1 MKKQKGFTLI
11 ELMITVVVVSIL
23 AAIAI
28 PSYTNYIKRTRRSM
42 AAACLQENAQFL
54 ERWYTS
60 KMTYEGAAVQPC
72 TSEIQ
77 GFYNVTVDITGP
89 REYSL
94 TAEPKAGAQASD
106 MCGSLSLDEKG
117 ARSQTAGTTA
127 KCW

>member
-1 MKKQKGFTLI
+1 MNKHQGFTLI

-42 AAACLQENAQFL
+42 AAACLQENAQYM

-60 KMTYEGAAVQPC
+60 KMTYEGASVQPC

-77 GFYNVTVDITGP
+77 AFYTVAVTIGGP

-94 TAEPKAGAQASD
+94 TAAPAGAQASD
-106 MCGSLSLDEKG
+106 TCGTLSLDDKG
-117 ARSQTAGTTA
+117 SRSQSSGTLS

>member
-1 MKKQKGFTLI
+1 MKKQQGFTLI
-11 ELMITVVVVSIL
+11 ELMITVVIISIL
-23 AAIAI
+23 AAVAI

-60 KMTYEGAAVQPC
+60 KMTYEGATVQPC

-77 GFYNVTVDITGP
+77 AFYNVAVDVTGP
-89 REYSL
+89 REFSL
-94 TAEPKAGAQASD
+94 TAAPAGAQASD
-106 MCGSLSLDEKG
+106 TCGTLSLDDKG
-117 ARSQTAGTTA
+117 ARTQTAGTTS

>member
-1 MKKQKGFTLI
+1 MNKQQGFTLI
-11 ELMITVVVVSIL
+11 ELMITVVIVSIL

-42 AAACLQENAQFL
+42 AAACLQENAQYM

-60 KMTYEGAAVQPC
+60 RMTYVDAVKQPC
-72 TSEIQ
+72 ATEIQ
-77 GFYNVTVDITGP
+77 SFYNVTLTVTGP

-94 TAEPKAGAQASD
+94 TAAPQSAQASD
-106 MCGSLSLDEKG
+106 ECGTLSLDDKG
-117 ARSQTAGTTA
+117 ARSQSAGTLS